1 MIDTRFLFRCE
12 QGLEPKRQDM
22 TTQEIQQYIDAAIG
36 SHFDDLRSES
46 GEMMTSK
53 GGDGRFL
60 GKVFATRYG
69 GLPSGRDIFLA
80 IGETEKK
87 LQIVKLG
94 KTECVKPSEDE
105 LDALLIKELGI
116 KKKG

>member
-1 MIDTRFLFRCE
+1 
-12 QGLEPKRQDM
+12 M

-36 SHFDDLRSES
+36 SKFEDFTSES

-53 GGDGRFL
+53 EGDGRFM
-60 GKVFATRYG
+60 GKVFATRYA
-69 GLPSGRDIFLA
+69 GLPVGKDIFLA

-94 KTECVKPSEDE
+94 KAECVKPSEGD
-105 LDALLIKELGI
+105 LDALLLKELGI
-116 KKKG
+116 KKED